1 MTSSDSRLSGGLKGL
16 RAYDSASPDSIGASH
31 AEGAQRM
38 DSTVHLGSSHSHGK
52 ARHSVAKNEEEHV
65 RGNAEK
71 SRRRS
76 SGHEKD
82 RGHRRKKSKHRDK
95 GTRGTGHKSRSS
107 SPQRRTPPSSSVIHH
122 GNCADLELGDE
133 SPEEVDIRDIHGM
146 SSVVQVAEQPSKS
159 VTPLHV
165 HVSCTTS
172 RSPVFAHDGASVHSH
187 FYYAHVVWCD
197 VLYNEM
203 LIML

>member
-31 AEGAQRM
+31 AEVAQRM

-52 ARHSVAKNEEEHV
+52 ARQSVTKNEDEHV

-82 RGHRRKKSKHRDK
+82 RGHRKKKSKHRDKDK

-107 SPQRRTPPSSSVIHH
+107 SPQRRTPPSSSVIQH
-122 GNCADLELGDE
+122 GNCAELELGDE

-165 HVSCTTS
+165 HVSCHEPFACFCS
-172 RSPVFAHDGASVHSH
+172 RWGK
-187 FYYAHVVWCD
+187 
-197 VLYNEM
+197 
-203 LIML
+203 